1 MPFILEFHLQHILNL
16 RSMNFIPAKVTFNGF
31 AITFEILSAHCA
43 IRSHTYLLGKQLTYL
58 NFSDG
63 GYSDFDD
70 LYYWT

>member
-1 MPFILEFHLQHILNL
+1 MQIDPV
-16 RSMNFIPAKVTFNGF
+16 KVSFNGF
-31 AITFEILSAHCA
+31 AILFKILLGHYG
-43 IRSHTYLLGKQLTYL
+43 IRTHTYLLSKQVTYL